1 MLKQKALT
9 QKTTATY
16 CTTSNTIFVHS
27 NKQKSKNVH
36 SNNVLRVIRNCN
48 AAQLAAYKQLPQ
60 TYMQNAKRFPH
71 AFAQTLQKII
81 LN

>member
-1 MLKQKALT
+1 MLNKKALA
-9 QKTTATY
+9 QNITATY
-16 CTTSNTIFVHS
+16 CTTSNTIF
-27 NKQKSKNVH
+27 VH

-60 TYMQNAKRFPH
+60 TYMQSAKRFPH
-71 AFAQTLQKII
+71 ALAQTLQKII